1 MRLNTC
7 FLLNQKVIMQTL
19 HDICLLQALPQSED
33 IRNALDDDRRMLAV
47 RIKGTDQMIF
57 LEDR

>member
-1 MRLNTC
+1 MRLNIC
-7 FLLNQKVIMQTL
+7 FLLNQKIIMQTL
-19 HDICLLQALPQSED
+19 QDLCLLQALPQSED